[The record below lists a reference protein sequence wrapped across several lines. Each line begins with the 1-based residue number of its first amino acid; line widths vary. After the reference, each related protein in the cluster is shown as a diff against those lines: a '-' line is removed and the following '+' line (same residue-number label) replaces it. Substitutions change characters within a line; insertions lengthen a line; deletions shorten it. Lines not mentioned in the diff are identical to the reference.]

1 MKKFWQLP
9 ELVEK
14 LLMFIDVKSVLNL
27 VHAPTIALRIEILKN
42 RSKM

>member
-14 LLMFIDVKSVLNL
+14 LLMFLAVKYVLNL
-27 VHAPTIALRIEILKN
+27 VHAPTIEN
-42 RSKM
+42 